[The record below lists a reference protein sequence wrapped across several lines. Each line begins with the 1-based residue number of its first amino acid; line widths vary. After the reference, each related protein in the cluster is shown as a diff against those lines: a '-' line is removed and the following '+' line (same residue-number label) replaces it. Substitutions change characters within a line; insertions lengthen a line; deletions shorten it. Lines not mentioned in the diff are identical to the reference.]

1 MTQMPPSSE
10 VNPFSGMTM
19 WLYDNAGKTALGI
32 MAVVGQ
38 WLVRKGIR
46 LSGRVSD
53 VERELDRVKDASA
66 VDRARAERIEEK
78 VHDLNITMATVITR
92 LDDNRDII
100 NNIPEQT
107 ALALE
112 DRLRNFSRHE
122 RD

>member
-1 MTQMPPSSE
+1 M
-10 VNPFSGMTM
+10 
-19 WLYDNAGKTALGI
+19 YDNAGKTALGI

-112 DRLRNFSRHE
+112 ARLRNFSRLE